1 MEGLSLQKCESE
13 RGSFSCIEA
22 KFYFSRQMGYYLL
35 QVYIPTTLIVML
47 SWISFWISIKATPA
61 RVSVKRIL
69 EYCKMNL
76 LAWHHNSLDQ
86 SCKFF
91 ELSGSLYQ
99 TNIWLRFFKRV
110 LSSDFSEE

>member
-1 MEGLSLQKCESE
+1 MSWIHSSAQIFFFKICNSDSRKIELPQHKMEGLSLQKCESE

-61 RVSVKRIL
+61 RVSVIY
-69 EYCKMNL
+69 EFL
-76 LAWHHNSLDQ
+76 LPEN
-86 SCKFF
+86 
-91 ELSGSLYQ
+91 
-99 TNIWLRFFKRV
+99 
-110 LSSDFSEE
+110 